1 MEFGCWLAALV
12 WASGGDG
19 DVAGAGQ
26 QEPAGQREVGGELQ
40 QQQQQQWLTAGQ
52 VEVAGLLVQGEPR
65 QVHWPI
71 YNKFPPGL
79 YAIYHSDQHN
89 RFLNV
94 KVLVGVF
101 NTEKALV
108 GVFSGFYE
116 NFAKIC

>member
-79 YAIYHSDQHN
+79 YAIYHIGLCYPTCSTLMTLPWGQ
-89 RFLNV
+89 RGQRLLSIV
-94 KVLVGVF
+94 
-101 NTEKALV
+101 
-108 GVFSGFYE
+108 S
-116 NFAKIC
+116 